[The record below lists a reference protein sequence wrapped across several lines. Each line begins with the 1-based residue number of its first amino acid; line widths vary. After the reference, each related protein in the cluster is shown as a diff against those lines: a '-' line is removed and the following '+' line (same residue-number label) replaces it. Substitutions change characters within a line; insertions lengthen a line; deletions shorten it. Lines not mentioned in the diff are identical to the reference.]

1 MSDPSILGQ
10 IALGYSPFIDRNRA
24 VTATRLTVMPLRPDA
39 VLDVAQ
45 LLHEVGNVWPASGGR
60 VSLNVV
66 SESLLQDLLGAQ
78 PSANLMVEIPSFMQ
92 VGTSGLLNLAEVVE
106 AITVSV
112 QRTFGRTIRFAVAD
126 EAVRRW
132 MLPESESIPIALTIN
147 ELLTN
152 AVKHADQAPA
162 PPGPAGRGR
171 RRGLGPPAHR

>member
-66 SESLLQDLLGAQ
+66 SESLLQDLLLLLMLLLFFFLSSLSKLLQ
-78 PSANLMVEIPSFMQ
+78 NL
-92 VGTSGLLNLAEVVE
+92 
-106 AITVSV
+106 
-112 QRTFGRTIRFAVAD
+112 
-126 EAVRRW
+126 
-132 MLPESESIPIALTIN
+132 
-147 ELLTN
+147 
-152 AVKHADQAPA
+152 
-162 PPGPAGRGR
+162 
-171 RRGLGPPAHR
+171 